1 MNMTTKT
8 LLAATAVS
16 LVSLWSCSDKVQD
29 RFGELNVEDP
39 ILRAATL
46 AGTSSARSSSTLRPL
61 MSRLW
66 KALIIISL

>member
-29 RFGELNVEDP
+29 RFGELNAE
-39 ILRAATL
+39 AA
-46 AGTSSARSSSTLRPL
+46 
-61 MSRLW
+61 
-66 KALIIISL
+66 